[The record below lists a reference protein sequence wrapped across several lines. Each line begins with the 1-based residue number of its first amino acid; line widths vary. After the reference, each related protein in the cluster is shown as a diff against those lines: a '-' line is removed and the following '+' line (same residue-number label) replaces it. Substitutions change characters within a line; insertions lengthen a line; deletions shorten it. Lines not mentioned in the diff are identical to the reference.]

1 MSEHIKESKEM
12 SRSKPSRIILTSPQQ
27 QHTLQLDI
35 DDVGSSLISTFP
47 IHVSDMYIGTDPSQT
62 LQNRLVTLEEASGQ
76 NSEGIVQDVL
86 SQLVIPP
93 MNTALDYTWTGT
105 NTFQHIVCQDIDC
118 VSDQRLKM
126 DIIPLNNNSRLYEL
140 ACYSY
145 RFKAD
150 QDRLHYGVLAQ
161 EVAKVYPELVH
172 NVGSFLAVD
181 YQSLTIL
188 MLQELQQLRKELE
201 KLKV

>member
-1 MSEHIKESKEM
+1 M

-35 DDVGSSLISTFP
+35 DDVGSSLISTLP
-47 IHVSDMYIGTDPSQT
+47 IHVSDMYVGNDPAQT
-62 LQNRLVTLEEASGQ
+62 LQSRLTTLEEASNQ
-76 NSEGIVQDVL
+76 NNAEIVQEVL
-86 SQLVIPP
+86 SHIVIPP
-93 MNTALDYTWTGT
+93 INTALNYTWTGT
-105 NTFQHIVCQDIDC
+105 NTFQHIICQDIDC

-126 DIIPLNNNSRLYEL
+126 DITPMKDNNTRIDEL

-150 QDRLHYGVLAQ
+150 PDRLHYGVLAQ

-188 MLQELQQLRKELE
+188 MLQELQHLRRELE